1 MTLAETVVFI
11 VKLVVGGAAAFC
23 AVLLWARTKD
33 SAWMSVVAGTV
44 VKYAGTVYSMMIE
57 LGILFPKEIIVFG
70 IPVSTL
76 VFTAVPDLFFI
87 AAFIIDRKSVV

>member
-44 VKYAGTVYSMMIE
+44 VKYAQY
-57 LGILFPKEIIVFG
+57 
-70 IPVSTL
+70 
-76 VFTAVPDLFFI
+76 D
-87 AAFIIDRKSVV
+87 D

>member
-33 SAWMSVVAGTV
+33 SAWMSVVAV

-87 AAFIIDRKSVV
+87 AAFIIMLYRSR